1 MTLLDSDVLVDI
13 SRRYLPAVRWFT
25 SLEADSVGV
34 PRPAALELIQGCRNR
49 PEADRILR
57 ILDRLPIFWPSAND
71 LDRALESFADYH
83 LAHNLGAFDAMI
95 AECAIGLDATLVT
108 SM

>member
-57 ILDRLPIFWPSAND
+57 ILDRLPIFWPNPAGSA
-71 LDRALESFADYH
+71 SGKK
-83 LAHNLGAFDAMI
+83 LAVK
-95 AECAIGLDATLVT
+95 ATLPAR
-108 SM
+108 